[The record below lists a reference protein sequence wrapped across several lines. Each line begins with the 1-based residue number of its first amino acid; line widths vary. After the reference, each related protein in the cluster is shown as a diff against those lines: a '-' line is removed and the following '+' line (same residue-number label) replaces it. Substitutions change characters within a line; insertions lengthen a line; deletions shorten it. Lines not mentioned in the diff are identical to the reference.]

1 MTEPFFNPTDSSP
14 RTVFHVFHR
23 DGFALVVY
31 NFHPTLAKG
40 GRLGQEQN
48 APNRRR
54 SVERNR

>member
-1 MTEPFFNPTDSSP
+1 M
-14 RTVFHVFHR
+14 FHVFHR
-23 DGFALVVY
+23 DGLALMVY

-40 GRLGQEQN
+40 DRLGQEQN